1 MRKQGCYTAA
11 VSERLPN
18 HWDIWEETIR
28 KPADQAA
35 EGTRRID
42 CGSATAEY
50 QLAHLPDGRWAVR
63 MKCNLEFVTGTSIPW
78 RAFATREL
86 CRALHNS
93 RVRKGRQRRLMP

>member
-1 MRKQGCYTAA
+1 MPSGRKPSSIASEYTPAM
-11 VSERLPN
+11 SERVPN
-18 HWDIWEETIR
+18 QWDVWEETIR

-35 EGTRRID
+35 EGKRRID

-78 RAFATREL
+78 RSFATREE
-86 CRALHNS
+86 A
-93 RVRKGRQRRLMP
+93 VAFFQQQA